1 MSEERTGNEQQSTE
15 SVEANEISDML
26 SESMR
31 EEKEET
37 SEEQETPVHDKGD
50 EEGDDPEGEEAEE
63 ESGEKADE
71 ELSELEKLR
80 KQNQIL
86 KQQLQETPQ
95 QQEEEQKVESTPLSD
110 EFLKDYNFEEIQDDP
125 EKFKQFIL
133 DVANHVKK
141 NTEESIFKNL
151 PQTVNSLAGQQIEL
165 RQTAQRFYDQN
176 PELAEV
182 KPFVAKITNQ
192 VASEHPDWG
201 IEKVLAETAKRSYK
215 ALGLEKTAKTQ
226 QQTSGKK
233 RKPGLADAKGGS
245 KRRNKSGEELSELEK
260 EIQDILT

>member
-95 QQEEEQKVESTPLSD
+95 QQEEQKVEPTPLSD

-182 KPFVAKITNQ
+182 RPFVAKITNQ

>member
-95 QQEEEQKVESTPLSD
+95 QQEEQKVESTPLSD

>member
-80 KQNQIL
+80 KQNQSL

-95 QQEEEQKVESTPLSD
+95 QQEEQKVEPTPLSD

-176 PELAEV
+176 PELGEV

>member
-95 QQEEEQKVESTPLSD
+95 QQEEQKVEPTPLSD

-176 PELAEV
+176 PELGEV

>member
-95 QQEEEQKVESTPLSD
+95 QQEEQKVEPTPLSD